1 MGLAQ
6 TAFEVKSRTVRRR
19 SGRFF
24 DELLRAERL
33 PRERIVELQAERAA
47 RIARFAA
54 AHTDYYARTFAEC
67 GADLAR
73 LEDPEQWQRLP
84 VVERAMVKEH
94 RSEFVSSESTR
105 RTAREAKTGG
115 SSGEPLRLQQDARV
129 PTLAHAWRM
138 YRWWGVEPWDN
149 LARVGRWGFGA
160 VDTLRTA
167 VTWWPSRQ
175 IYLDAQLFDATTMR
189 AFHRAIVR
197 TRPALIEGYVG
208 AMLEF
213 ADFLEAEGLTIPT
226 PRAIATTAAPLTE
239 NARHR
244 LETVTGAPVY
254 DEYRGSEINW
264 MAAECR
270 ERSGLHVFADTR
282 RIEILGPGGEP
293 VPPGTVG
300 DIVVT
305 DLLNR
310 VFPMIRYRVGDRGRF
325 VEGECP
331 CGVTL
336 PMIAQPEGR
345 TTDIVRLPSG
355 RLINHGLMAMFADHP
370 EAVRVFQIVQ
380 AADYSL
386 RIRIV
391 RGDDPRGEEH
401 IERAVAK
408 VRRRIDDEVPIAVEY
423 VDHLPQTGGK
433 TKYLI
438 SEITAGQAAE

>member
-6 TAFEVKSRTVRRR
+6 ASFALKSRTVRRR

-24 DELLRAERL
+24 DELLAAERL
-33 PRERIVELQAERAA
+33 PREQLLALQASRAA
-47 RIARFAA
+47 DIARFAA
-54 AHTDYYARTFAEC
+54 THTEYYGRTFAEH
-67 GADLAR
+67 GVETAR
-73 LEDPEQWQRLP
+73 LEDPEQWERIP

-94 RSEFVSSESTR
+94 RAEFVSTESR
-105 RTAREAKTGG
+105 RGTARDAKTGG

-138 YRWWGVEPWDN
+138 YRWWGVQPWDN
-149 LARVGRWGFGA
+149 LARVGRWGFGFA
-160 VDTLRTA
+160 DTLKTA
-167 VTWWPSRQ
+167 VTWWPSKQ
-175 IYLDAQLFDATTMR
+175 IYLDAQLFDGETMR

-208 AMLEF
+208 AMLAF
-213 ADFLEAEGLTIPT
+213 ADFLDAEGLSIPT

-244 LETVTGAPVY
+244 LESVYGTPVY

-264 MAAECR
+264 MAGECG

-282 RIEILGPGGEP
+282 RVEILGSDGKP
-293 VPPGTVG
+293 VPTGTVG

-325 VEGECP
+325 IERECP

-355 RLINHGLMAMFADHP
+355 RMINHGLMAMFADHP
-370 EAVRVFQIVQ
+370 EAVRLFQIVQ

-386 RIRIV
+386 HIRIV
-391 RGDDPRGEEH
+391 RGDDPRGDEH
-401 IERAVAK
+401 VESAVGR
-408 VRRRIDDEVPIAVEY
+408 VRKRIDDEVPVTVEY
-423 VDHLPQTGGK
+423 VDSLPQTGGK

-438 SEITAGQAAE
+438 SEVSESL

>member
-1 MGLAQ
+1 MGFAR
-6 TAFEVKSRTVRRR
+6 TAFTIKSRTVRRR
-19 SGRFF
+19 SGRFL
-24 DELLRAERL
+24 DELLSNERL
-33 PRERIVELQAERAA
+33 PRERLAALQASRAA
-47 RIARFAA
+47 AIARFAA
-54 AHTDYYARTFAEC
+54 TNTTYYARTFAEA
-67 GADLAR
+67 GVDPAR
-73 LEDPEQWQRLP
+73 LEAPEQWQRIP

-94 RSEFVSSESTR
+94 RREFISSESTR
-105 RTAREAKTGG
+105 RTARQAKTGG
-115 SSGEPLRLQQDARV
+115 SSGEPLWLQQDARV

-160 VDTLRTA
+160 VDTLKTA

-175 IYLDAQLFDATTMR
+175 IYLDAQLFDGTTMR

-244 LETVTGAPVY
+244 LETVYGTPVY

-282 RIEILGPGGEP
+282 RIEILGPDGQP
-293 VPPGTVG
+293 VPTGTVG

-325 VEGECP
+325 IERECP

-355 RLINHGLMAMFADHP
+355 RMINHGLMAMFADHP
-370 EAVRVFQIVQ
+370 ESVRVFQIVQ
-380 AADYSL
+380 SADYAL

-391 RGDDPRGEEH
+391 RGGDPRGDEH
-401 IERAVAK
+401 IENAVAK
-408 VRRRIDDEVPIAVEY
+408 VRRRIDDEVPIVVEY
-423 VDHLPQTGGK
+423 VEHLPQTGGK

-438 SEITAGQAAE
+438 SELAAPPAE

>member
-1 MGLAQ
+1 MGLAR

-24 DELLRAERL
+24 DELLRDERL
-33 PRERIVELQAERAA
+33 PGYRLAELQAARAA
-47 RIARFAA
+47 DIARFAA
-54 AHTDYYARTFAEC
+54 TNTAYYARTFAEA
-67 GADLAR
+67 GVDPAR
-73 LEDPEQWQRLP
+73 LEHPDEWRRIPI
-84 VVERAMVKEH
+84 VERAMVKEH
-94 RSEFVSSESTR
+94 RPEFVSTESNR

-115 SSGEPLRLQQDARV
+115 SSGEPLQLQQDARV
-129 PTLAHAWRM
+129 PALAHAWRM

-149 LARVGRWGFGA
+149 LARVGRWGFGVA
-160 VDTLRTA
+160 DTLKTA
-167 VTWWPSRQ
+167 VTWWPSKQ
-175 IYLDAQLFDATTMR
+175 IYLDAQLFDRTTMR
-189 AFHRAIVR
+189 EFHRAIVR

-213 ADFLEAEGLTIPT
+213 ADFLETEGLAIPT

-244 LETVTGAPVY
+244 LEAVYETPVY

-282 RIEILGPGGEP
+282 RIEIVGPDGQP
-293 VPPGTVG
+293 VPDGTVG

-325 VEGECP
+325 IERECP
-331 CGVTL
+331 CGVML

-370 EAVRVFQIVQ
+370 ESVRVFQIVQ
-380 AADYSL
+380 SADYAL
-386 RIRIV
+386 LIRVV
-391 RGDDPRGEEH
+391 RGDDPRGEAH
-401 IERAVAK
+401 IAAAVAK
-408 VRRRIDDEVPIAVEY
+408 VRKRIEDEVPITVEY
-423 VDHLPQTGGK
+423 VDSLPQTGGK

-438 SEITAGQAAE
+438 SEIASPARE

>member
-1 MGLAQ
+1 MELARA
-6 TAFEVKSRTVRRR
+6 AFTIKSRTLRRR

-24 DELLRAERL
+24 DELLLNERL
-33 PRERIVELQAERAA
+33 PRERLLALQASRAA
-47 RIARFAA
+47 GIARFAA
-54 AHTDYYARTFAEC
+54 TSTAYYAETFAEH
-67 GADLAR
+67 GVDLTR
-73 LEDPEQWQRLP
+73 LEDPAQWQRIP
-84 VVERAMVKEH
+84 VLERATVKD
-94 RSEFVSSESTR
+94 RNRGFVSSESTR
-105 RTAREAKTGG
+105 RTARVAKTGG

-138 YRWWGVEPWDN
+138 YRWWGVEPWDH
-149 LARVGRWGFGA
+149 LARVGRWGFGI
-160 VDTLRTA
+160 VDNLKTA
-167 VTWWPSRQ
+167 VTWWPSKQ
-175 IYLDAQLFDATTMR
+175 IYLDAQLFDGSTMG

-226 PRAIATTAAPLTE
+226 PRAVATTAAPLTE
-239 NARHR
+239 NARRR
-244 LETVTGAPVY
+244 LEAVYGTPVY

-264 MAAECR
+264 MAAECG
-270 ERSGLHVFADTR
+270 ERNGLHVFADTR
-282 RIEILGPGGEP
+282 RIEILGPDGRP
-293 VPPGTVG
+293 VPAGTVG

-310 VFPMIRYRVGDRGRF
+310 VFPMIRYRVGDRGRI
-325 VEGECP
+325 VERECP

-355 RLINHGLMAMFADHP
+355 RMINHGLMAMFADHP

-380 AADYSL
+380 SADYSL
-386 RIRIV
+386 RIRVV
-391 RGDDPRGEEH
+391 RGDDPRGEQH
-401 IERAVAK
+401 IASAVAK
-408 VRRRIDDEVPIAVEY
+408 VRMRIDDEVPIALEY
-423 VDHLPQTGGK
+423 VDRLPHTGGK

-438 SEITAGQAAE
+438 SEVAAPAHDA